1 MGNIYPLPIGKTKTN
16 SEPLLVALPY
26 SAVDNS
32 LAIATPQQEMDSMR
46 QCPKFAT
53 CSAALCPM
61 DPNWMNR
68 DVLSRD
74 PTCTWLLEMA
84 RSGPT
89 SSYVPAVI
97 RLQIAEALPTILS
110 SERMG
115 NLRSAMNRAAKLGS
129 KRDAAN
135 LDNIRKQA

>member
-1 MGNIYPLPIGKTKTN
+1 MGNIYPLPTSTN
-16 SEPLLVALPY
+16 KSEPLIEALLT
-26 SAVDNS
+26 SEADNHPPVK
-32 LAIATPQQEMDSMR
+32 ATPQQEMEAMR
-46 QCPKFAT
+46 ICPKFAT
-53 CSAALCPM
+53 CSAALCPI
-61 DPNWMNR
+61 DPNWMTR

-97 RLQIAEALPTILS
+97 RLQVAEALPTILS
-110 SERMG
+110 SQRMG

-135 LDNIRKQA
+135 LPNFRLQA